1 MVTKQDPS
9 YVSDEDYDIV
19 NPGENGKK
27 TNMIQNGMKSVKS
40 MIRKQWSYKDALI
53 AVMGM
58 TGSGKTTFISRVT
71 GRTDLK
77 IGHDLNSC
85 TQDIEVVE
93 TEIDGR
99 VVRFVDTPG
108 FSDTYLSDTE
118 VLEMIASY
126 LSKAYSEKMQL
137 TGIIYLHPI
146 SDNRFTHHA
155 AKNLEMFKKLT
166 GQQNLK
172 NVVLVTSMWNRVG
185 DVEGGRR
192 EVQLRQDYWELLL
205 AFGARMSRFD
215 GTPAA
220 ARDVAAALLDNEPF
234 YVQLQEEMGKGHK
247 SLKDTAAGQE
257 IMIELARLREKHERE
272 LAEMKELML
281 RTSAEENKAATAAL
295 EGHYKKMLNDM
306 EKTLA
311 DERRM
316 NSEAVKSLNERIEA
330 LEKRG
335 KCCVM

>member
-1 MVTKQDPS
+1 MVTKQDP
-9 YVSDEDYDIV
+9 YYNSDGDYDIV
-19 NPGENGKK
+19 SPGEGGKK
-27 TNMIQNGMKSVKS
+27 TGSILEGIKTA
-40 MIRKQWSYKDALI
+40 YKNF
-53 AVMGM
+53 
-58 TGSGKTTFISRVT
+58 TG
-71 GRTDLK
+71 
-77 IGHDLNSC
+77 
-85 TQDIEVVE
+85 TQDIAVVE
-93 TEIDGR
+93 TKIGDR
-99 VVRFVDTPG
+99 VVHFVDTPG

-118 VLEMIASY
+118 VLELIADY
-126 LSKAYSEKMQL
+126 LSAAYSKKMRL

-146 SDNRFTHHA
+146 SDNRFTHQA
-155 AKNLEMFKKLT
+155 VRNLEMFKKLT

-172 NVVLVTSMWNRVG
+172 SVVLVTSMWDRVG

-192 EVQLRQDYWELLL
+192 EVQLREDFWRVLLTL
-205 AFGARMSRFD
+205 GARTARFD
-215 GTPAA
+215 GTPAG
-220 ARDVAAALLDNEPF
+220 ARDVAAGLLDNEPF

-257 IMIELARLREKHERE
+257 IMVELARLREKHERE

-295 EGHYKKMLNDM
+295 EDHYKKMLKDM

>member
-1 MVTKQDPS
+1 MVTKQDPHYS
-9 YVSDEDYDIV
+9 SDEDYDV
-19 NPGENGKK
+19 VSPGENGKK
-27 TNMIQNGMKSVKS
+27 ASYLREGIKTVTS
-40 MIRKQWSYKDALI
+40 MYKQWS
-53 AVMGM
+53 
-58 TGSGKTTFISRVT
+58 S
-71 GRTDLK
+71 
-77 IGHDLNSC
+77 

-93 TEIDGR
+93 AKIGDR

-118 VLEMIASY
+118 VLEMIAEY
-126 LSKAYSEKMQL
+126 LSAAYSQKMRL

-185 DVEGGRR
+185 EVEGGRR
-192 EVQLRQDYWELLL
+192 EVQLREKYWGLLL
-205 AFGARMSRFD
+205 SFGARTARFD
-215 GTPAA
+215 GTPAG

-257 IMIELARLREKHERE
+257 IMVELARLREKHERE

-295 EGHYKKMLNDM
+295 EEHYKKMLRDM